1 MKPLFVIAF
10 LAASPVFA
18 DCPSGPDV
26 SSEEAR
32 LLAEVRVAPNE
43 LAAQRLSNALWA
55 LWVQAPDAKAQALL
69 DTGMQAHRAFDHAA
83 ALSALDELIAYCPDY
98 AEGYNQRAFV
108 NYTRLNYD
116 AAVADLDRALARNPA
131 HTGALTGKALSLMG
145 LERHDEAQRVLRE
158 ALKVNPWL
166 SERRF
171 LTDLVGE
178 DL

>member
-1 MKPLFVIAF
+1 MKTLITLAL
-10 LAASPVFA
+10 LAATPAIA
-18 DCPSGPDV
+18 DCPPGPDHGG
-26 SSEEAR
+26 EEAR
-32 LLAEVRVAPNE
+32 LLAEIRVAPNE
-43 LAAQRLSNALWA
+43 YAAAQMSNALWA
-55 LWVQAPDAKAQALL
+55 LWVTAPDAKAQQLL

-83 ALSALDELIAYCPDY
+83 ALSALDDLITYCPEY

-116 AAVADLDRALARNPA
+116 AAVADLDRALARNPS

-145 LERHDEAQRVLRE
+145 LDRHDDAQRVLRE

-171 LTDLVGE
+171 LTDPVGE